1 MDEVWIAKSVIH
13 SVDKAVGGSLTGA
26 LLEKKA

>member
-13 SVDKAVGGSLTGA
+13 SVDKAVGGGLAGA